1 MKMLYLNKYVETLF
15 LFSFTCLFNHIK
27 HNVITITLSPQRYH
41 ADASRR
47 LEYLLA
53 RAAILNTNYFRRHT
67 TTRNVTSLGF
77 NARNVTPHNV
87 IMTSAHDVLIT
98 SGLNNTCILITSGA
112 IRAGKYYSYFKR
124 YFMIA

>member
-1 MKMLYLNKYVETLF
+1 MLVMRRLYLSNKYVETLF

-41 ADASRR
+41 ADASRH

-53 RAAILNTNYFRRHT
+53 HAAILNTNYFRRHT

-87 IMTSAHDVLIT
+87 ILTSAHDVLIT
-98 SGLNNTCILITSGA
+98 SGPNNTCILITSGLKV
-112 IRAGKYYSYFKR
+112 AG
-124 YFMIA
+124 